1 MTGIGNF
8 ASHATLQ
15 YATDGRVAHATFTR
29 PGSGNSLSE
38 QALDE
43 INDVVARVQADQ
55 NVRTLVVTGQED
67 SFCVGIDEEVL
78 EAALG
83 DLEYFE
89 HVLTRVAATCLSL
102 EALEVPVI
110 GAVNGLASGAGFELA
125 LACDVIVAA
134 DEARIGD
141 GHTEAGLIPGGGATV
156 RLPRTIGAQHAREL
170 IYSSRLVS
178 GSEAAALGLV
188 LRSVPLASLDA
199 SVAELAASFTDKPR
213 RALAAVKRQ
222 INGGLGLDTP
232 SGVEFE
238 RNEFIR
244 YLREPHSDALEGFR
258 AAREGR
264 PPNWA

>member
-1 MTGIGNF
+1 VSGIGNF

-15 YATDGRVAHATFTR
+15 YDTEGRVATATFTR
-29 PGSGNSLSE
+29 PGRGNSLSE

-55 NVRTLVVTGQED
+55 YVRTLVVTGQED

-110 GAVNGLASGAGFELA
+110 AAVNGLASGAGFELA

-134 DEARIGD
+134 DEAQIGD
-141 GHTEAGLIPGGGATV
+141 AHTEVGLIPGGGATI
-156 RLPRTIGAQHAREL
+156 RLPRTIGVQQARAM
-170 IYSSRLVS
+170 IYSGRLVS

-188 LRSVPLASLDA
+188 LRSVPAASLDA
-199 SVAELAASFTDKPR
+199 AVAEVAARFTGRPR
-213 RALAAVKRQ
+213 RALAAAKRQ

-232 SGVEFE
+232 SGVEYE
-238 RNEFIR
+238 RHEFIR
-244 YLREPHSDALEGFR
+244 YIREPHSDALEGFR
-258 AAREGR
+258 AAKEGR
-264 PPNWA
+264 PPNWE